1 MKRGQRGFTLI
12 ELMVA
17 LVVSSLLVGM
27 ILAIFSRMSIAYR
40 GQQQIA
46 GVQQVL
52 AAARA
57 AIEFDAKQAGLAM
70 PQGFIYNDGLVHQ
83 AVSVTNS
90 STGPDQVAFFYA
102 DPSAQAAVTAP
113 LPGGWGGTFHVDS
126 AAAFAVG
133 NVVVVST
140 ADLTTVGLNATT
152 DGNIAKYSACVVR
165 IASIAASPPGDNITF
180 STTPP
185 WNTTYCNSLPVPSA
199 TTMIYLFA
207 ARGYRVDTSNATRA
221 AIGPLQQSLNGGLLG
236 VADTWVDLAYG
247 FTDLQTSLQAYHGPA
262 TLVPPP
268 GDTLDL
274 DTDPLRDWYSDGLQ
288 DTLTLTKAVGVAPTL
303 VTPDGLLQISISL
316 VARTDRNVE
325 GIATSST
332 PALIDPVRPANN
344 TLGDHPAVALP
355 SATDP
360 ALQGARIYRY
370 TTFQVDF
377 RNLGVGR

>member
-1 MKRGQRGFTLI
+1 
-12 ELMVA
+12 
-17 LVVSSLLVGM
+17 
-27 ILAIFSRMSIAYR
+27 
-40 GQQQIA
+40 
-46 GVQQVL
+46 
-52 AAARA
+52 
-57 AIEFDAKQAGLAM
+57 
-70 PQGFIYNDGLVHQ
+70 
-83 AVSVTNS
+83 
-90 STGPDQVAFFYA
+90 
-102 DPSAQAAVTAP
+102 
-113 LPGGWGGTFHVDS
+113 
-126 AAAFAVG
+126 
-133 NVVVVST
+133 
-140 ADLTTVGLNATT
+140 
-152 DGNIAKYSACVVR
+152 
-165 IASIAASPPGDNITF
+165 
-180 STTPP
+180 
-185 WNTTYCNSLPVPSA
+185 
-199 TTMIYLFA
+199 MIYLFA